1 MADKAE
7 KKPIYTVWW
16 FWAIVVVVITSC
28 AIALILSIP
37 KEKGKEYMS
46 PDELSSQ
53 IEKNRQSAVEQQRES
68 TLKIVEATKEAVI
81 AYKELN
87 GHYPSKL
94 TDIDGWNENDTVT
107 YSYDGV
113 NTPTVSYY
121 LDGSLKEEPVE

>member
-1 MADKAE
+1 
-7 KKPIYTVWW
+7 
-16 FWAIVVVVITSC
+16 
-28 AIALILSIP
+28 
-37 KEKGKEYMS
+37 MS

-94 TDIDGWNENDTVT
+94 TDIEGWSENDTIT

-113 NTPTVSYY
+113 NIPTVSYY